1 MVLARGPRSGRFSCI
16 LKRARC
22 APGCGLLHAILHL
35 RTFTEWGRGGVS
47 LWRTQT
53 FCDFRS
59 PTAQA
64 VIEVFRIAAGEYQP
78 PKEMLTDNYRKP
90 HQGIGGLCPA
100 DRYFEIQSELRK
112 TMEAGIQEN
121 LLEMALRGQPRAPF
135 YGGAGDRVWGLSLRR
150 RCSRRRTLQ

>member
-16 LKRARC
+16 LKRAR
-22 APGCGLLHAILHL
+22 
-35 RTFTEWGRGGVS
+35 
-47 LWRTQT
+47 
-53 FCDFRS
+53 D
-59 PTAQA
+59 
-64 VIEVFRIAAGEYQP
+64 
-78 PKEMLTDNYRKP
+78 RKP

-135 YGGAGDRVWGLSLRR
+135 HMVGRVIGFGG
-150 RCSRRRTLQ
+150 